1 MRFLSFLFVFLPIL
15 STSTYA
21 QSPIDYRLSTNWA
34 ALPDQL
40 PAGIAKRCTDT
51 SLWAKADVFY
61 VYPTLNTENT
71 DKRWNV
77 PLDDSEQLKKIMES
91 ALPYQGS
98 AFVEAGRF
106 YCPLYRSAHLRSYY
120 VSDPAGKAALELA
133 YADVRAAFLYYLEH
147 HNNGRP
153 IILAGHSQGST
164 HCGLLLQEFFD
175 GKPLQKQ
182 LVIAYLPGIGILP
195 SDLKQIPLL
204 TAPAQTGGYVTWNTF
219 KKRIDK
225 KAYEMWYKGR
235 AVVNPVTWTL
245 AKEAPKDAHK
255 GFLYFDEKIYTGLFQ
270 THLIDGAIWIDRPPG
285 KFVLMSL
292 TMRNYHIGDINLFWQ
307 DIRENSRVRVQA
319 YVSAVEIE

>member
-15 STSTYA
+15 STYTYA

-34 ALPDQL
+34 ALPHQL
-40 PAGIAKRCTDT
+40 PSGLAERCTDT

-77 PLDDSEQLKKIMES
+77 PLDDAKQLKKIMET

-106 YCPLYRSAHLRSYY
+106 YCPLYRSAHLRAYY
-120 VSDPAGKAALELA
+120 VSDPKGKEALELA
-133 YADVRAAFLYYLEH
+133 YADVRAAFLYYLQH

-175 GKPLQKQ
+175 GKPLQQQ
-182 LVIAYLPGIGILP
+182 LVVAYLPGIGILP

-219 KKRIDK
+219 KKRLDK

-235 AVVNPVTWTL
+235 AVVNPVTWTTQSL
-245 AKEAPKDAHK
+245 APKEAHK
-255 GFLYFDEKIYTGLFQ
+255 GFLYFDEKIYAGLFQ

-285 KFVLMSL
+285 KFFLMSL

-307 DIRENSRVRVQA
+307 DIRENAKLRVLNFH
-319 YVSAVEIE
+319 ENK